1 MYVIKMTHAR
11 DPKQMFL
18 KIQEKKDEEA
28 EEAGTATDRHRQ
40 NQVFPTVPTTGREP
54 EYSLPS
60 LSLLGNQSIP
70 YRPCHW

>member
-1 MYVIKMTHAR
+1 MTHAR
-11 DPKQMFL
+11 DPKQIFL

-54 EYSLPS
+54 EYSLHP
-60 LSLLGNQSIP
+60 P
-70 YRPCHW
+70 